1 MSYYERSLRP
11 DELMHFGVLGMKWGI
26 RRYQNPDGTLT
37 ELGKRR
43 VATGRGK
50 VDKKT
55 GVYLNVSRKER
66 RRAAAIKQK
75 RIENLNKARMKEKL
89 AREDK
94 LKSSQMTDKQ
104 LDERIA
110 RLKKEK
116 EYQNLLQDT
125 RAVKR
130 GESYA
135 KKKLGDVG
143 DKLLDNVIK
152 TGTAVVGV
160 AIAKAIIDSQLS
172 GKPFGASFKSYAKVG
187 LGKTD
192 DDKDKDKDKK

>member
-1 MSYYERSLRP
+1 MYERPLRP
-11 DELMHFGVLGMKWGI
+11 DELMHFGIKGMKWGI

-43 VATGRGK
+43 VAQGKGRI
-50 VDKKT
+50 DKKT

-66 RRAAAIKQK
+66 KRAAKIRQQ
-75 RIENLNKARMKEKL
+75 RIDNLTRARVNEKL
-89 AREDK
+89 AKQDK

-116 EYQNLLQDT
+116 EYQNLLNDT

-160 AIAKAIIDSQLS
+160 AIAKAIIDSQLN
-172 GKPFGASFKSYAKVG
+172 GKPFGTAFKSYAKVG
-187 LGKTD
+187 LGKSD
-192 DDKDKDKDKK
+192 DEKDKDKDKK

>member
-1 MSYYERSLRP
+1 MSYYERPLRS
-11 DELMHFGVLGMKWGI
+11 DELMHFGILGMKWGI

-75 RIENLNKARMKEKL
+75 RIENLNKARTKEKL

-116 EYQNLLQDT
+116 EYQNLLNDT

-135 KKKLGDVG
+135 KKKLADTG

-152 TGTAVVGV
+152 TGTAVIGV

-172 GKPFGASFKSYAKVG
+172 GKPLGTAFKSYAKVG

-192 DDKDKDKDKK
+192 DDKDKK

>member
-1 MSYYERSLRP
+1 MYQRSLRP
-11 DELMHFGVLGMKWGI
+11 DELMHFGIKGMKWGI

-50 VDKKT
+50 VDKNT

-89 AREDK
+89 ASEDK

-116 EYQNLLQDT
+116 EYQNLLKDT
-125 RAVKR
+125 RAIKR
-130 GESYA
+130 GESYT
-135 KKKLGDVG
+135 KKKLGDMG

-172 GKPFGASFKSYAKVG
+172 GKSFGTAFKSYAKVG

-192 DDKDKDKDKK
+192 DEKDKDKK

>member
-1 MSYYERSLRP
+1 MYERPLRP
-11 DELMHFGVLGMKWGI
+11 DELMHFGIKGMKWGI

-43 VATGRGK
+43 VAQGKGRI
-50 VDKKT
+50 DKKT

-66 RRAAAIKQK
+66 KRAAKIRQQ
-75 RIENLNKARMKEKL
+75 RIDNLTRARVNEKL
-89 AREDK
+89 AKQDK

-192 DDKDKDKDKK
+192 DDKDKDKK